1 MIVATGKAES
11 KSDWA
16 QRRVKTV
23 ALVLSL
29 VGSAFLVSLAH
40 RSHEYAWLGW
50 LALLPLL
57 AAVRTCRPV
66 GAMFAGALWGVS
78 LHVFCVG
85 GPGGGISEGFR
96 SLALLTAAPAI
107 YACLG
112 SLLTRRIGFSPFVLG
127 VSWMG
132 VELAFEPLGIRNGL
146 LAGTQGEA
154 TLIHWV
160 GGALGYVL
168 VAFLVVTVNA
178 SLISALSAA
187 RLGSPASFIATG
199 PDASGTRLGPQT
211 FSCFPLFAIPA
222 SQPRGPPISAA
233 TTA

>member
-1 MIVATGKAES
+1 M
-11 KSDWA
+11 
-16 QRRVKTV
+16 

-78 LHVFCVG
+78 LHLFSVG
-85 GPGGGISEGFR
+85 APGGGISEGFR

-146 LAGTQGEA
+146 LAGTQGDA

-160 GGALGYVL
+160 GNALGYVL
-168 VAFLVVTVNA
+168 VAFFVAYVNA
-178 SLISALSAA
+178 CLLSALSRV
-187 RLGSPASFIATG
+187 RLPIPSPRQLACAG
-199 PDASGTRLGPQT
+199 DHRTRLIPQT

-222 SQPRGPPISAA
+222 SQPRGPPIDAAA
-233 TTA
+233 TA